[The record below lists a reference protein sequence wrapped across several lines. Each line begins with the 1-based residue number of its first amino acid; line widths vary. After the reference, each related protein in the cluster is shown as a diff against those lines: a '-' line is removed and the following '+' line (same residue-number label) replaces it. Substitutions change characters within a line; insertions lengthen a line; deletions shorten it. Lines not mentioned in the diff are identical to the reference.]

1 MYKNKTKSV
10 QRVNK
15 YKKKTKLSLCS
26 KNRLGKNGSLF
37 KVNGGRGP
45 YEQMW
50 KNEKKCENYSGRF
63 PEGVPK
69 KEIQQ
74 WRQARSRP
82 GEKETHNTKLR
93 EKGKTGKKKKNA
105 KCKKQKM

>member
-1 MYKNKTKSV
+1 MYEKGKI
-10 QRVNK
+10 
-15 YKKKTKLSLCS
+15 SLCS

-45 YEQMW
+45 HW
-50 KNEKKCENYSGRF
+50 NFGSRF
-63 PEGVPK
+63 PEGVQK

-82 GEKETHNTKLR
+82 GEKEPLNIM
-93 EKGKTGKKKKNA
+93 
-105 KCKKQKM
+105 KKQVI